1 MKTQKCIYLLIMFFL
16 FSCNNSQKQE
26 RLCNPSLSYADSFK
40 NNIQQIEI
48 FNKEHKIIYDEIID
62 SICDY
67 EEQQNRIIPI
77 TQIIL
82 KVKKTD
88 SISIARNNEIF
99 FNERTDNIYR
109 IILVYD
115 DNLKSKTFGV
125 KGFLN
130 MDTTS
135 SINIFEIR
143 FIKQNLF
150 LQFRLLKRTRLITI
164 YEEKNK
170 WKIVYSNCTKQF
182 DE

>member
-1 MKTQKCIYLLIMFFL
+1 
-16 FSCNNSQKQE
+16 
-26 RLCNPSLSYADSFK
+26 
-40 NNIQQIEI
+40 
-48 FNKEHKIIYDEIID
+48 
-62 SICDY
+62 
-67 EEQQNRIIPI
+67 
-77 TQIIL
+77 
-82 KVKKTD
+82 
-88 SISIARNNEIF
+88 
-99 FNERTDNIYR
+99 
-109 IILVYD
+109 
-115 DNLKSKTFGV
+115 
-125 KGFLN
+125 